1 MVEDRSV
8 HEGRPLSRWAIILP
22 MARTEPKM
30 KSSTSVAVF
39 LSLVLAISCGGKTTV
54 RDFSS
59 DAGGD
64 QMLLELGQKQLEDK
78 DWLDARG
85 YFQQLIDTFPRSQYV
100 GDARIGIAD
109 SYFYEKSVG
118 NIVLSIAEY
127 RDVLTFFPN
136 HPRADYVQYQIAYAY
151 YRQKHSSDRDQDPT
165 RTAVEELE
173 KLIDLYPSS
182 PYAETGREL
191 LADCNELLADH
202 EFRVG
207 RFYMKV
213 RKHCRGSIARLKGVL
228 ENYPTFSRTDEVYWA
243 LGEANVMCGAPMQAM
258 PYYKELIENYP
269 SSDFKDEAEERLGAL
284 RAKANEGPKIP

>member
-1 MVEDRSV
+1 
-8 HEGRPLSRWAIILP
+8 
-22 MARTEPKM
+22 MARTEPRV
-30 KSSTSVAVF
+30 TSIKLAAI
-39 LSLVLAISCGGKTTV
+39 LACLAISISCGSKTVV

-64 QMLLELGQKQLEDK
+64 QMLLELGQNQLEEKHWDE
-78 DWLDARG
+78 ARG

-100 GDARIGIAD
+100 GDARVGIAD
-109 SYFYEKSVG
+109 SYFYQKGLG

-151 YRQKHSSDRDQDPT
+151 YRQKRSADRDQDPT

-191 LADCNELLADH
+191 LVDCNETLADH
-202 EFRVG
+202 EYRIG

-228 ENYPTFSRTDEVYWA
+228 ENYPTFSRIDEVYWA
-243 LGEANVMCGAPMQAM
+243 LGEAHIKCGAPVQAM
-258 PYYKELIENYP
+258 PYYKELIDNYP
-269 SSDFKDEAEERLGAL
+269 SSDFKDDAEKRLGAL
-284 RAKANEGPKIP
+284 QAKADEGPKIP